1 MTPAVIDMLWRDA
14 CRESA
19 RQGGVVMHHF
29 VRLVEERVRA
39 EAMEEAVRACDKERV
54 EEVSDGD
61 TDYNTALAHAVAA
74 IRALAARGR
83 T

>member
-19 RQGGVVMHHF
+19 RHGGVVMHHF

-39 EAMEEAVRACDKERV
+39 EAIEEAARVCDGLTKHADEIGGWYTSDETAER
-54 EEVSDGD
+54 
-61 TDYNTALAHAVAA
+61 
-74 IRALAARGR
+74 IRALAAREG